1 MTDLVNVFSSL
12 VDNQGRIKIAGINDS
27 VKELTDE
34 EKAMYNTIQFDLVVL
49 LTILNIDIIKRN
61 ILIYVSDRVTIFNIL
76 CFI

>member
-12 VDNQGRIKIAGINDS
+12 VDNQGRIKIGGINDS

-61 ILIYVSDRVTIFNIL
+61 I
-76 CFI
+76 